1 MIIFDNFDKL
11 SISINEVLVP
21 LFNVWRK
28 QWFYN
33 IYGGLTLM
41 VDVCK
46 QVGKILLETS
56 QRKRIS
62 FTTCIKNYFI
72 LNMKFNTPPPLFT
85 CPLFKVVLPNLF
97 FFFFISHCLLLP
109 TACMESMFLHHHNCL
124 LFKFSLQLHAII
136 HISKWG
142 ISYQTQRINK

>member
-72 LNMKFNTPPPLFT
+72 LNMKFNTPPFSHVHCLKWFSLT
-85 CPLFKVVLPNLF
+85 F

>member
-72 LNMKFNTPPPLFT
+72 LNMKFNTPPPFSHVHCLKWFSLT
-85 CPLFKVVLPNLF
+85 F
-97 FFFFISHCLLLP
+97 FFFFFLSLTVFYCQQLAWNPCFCIIIIVYFLNS
-109 TACMESMFLHHHNCL
+109 ACNFMRSYIFQNEVFLIRL
-124 LFKFSLQLHAII
+124 
-136 HISKWG
+136 
-142 ISYQTQRINK
+142 RE